1 MGVFKLGKM
10 TFGSL
15 FKKPETVL
23 YPLEKKPQP
32 IGLKGHIVNEVE
44 NCILCGIC
52 EKGCPTDCLS
62 VDKAARTWSVMPFQC
77 IQCGYCVQVCP
88 KNCLKMDPNYWS
100 ASTSKNLNT
109 FTVPEKE
116 TAKRAAVETAKADN
130 AEGNEKLE
138 AKLASMDPE
147 KAEKV
152 RAAMAAK
159 AANTE
164 NAKPVE
170 AAPETAVSSA
180 PTEQIPVVAPDHEL
194 EAKLALLDGDKA
206 KIVRAALANR

>member
-100 ASTSKNLNT
+100 ASTSKDLNT
-109 FTVPEKE
+109 FTVPEK
-116 TAKRAAVETAKADN
+116 ETAKADN

-152 RAAMAAK
+152 RAAMAAKAAK